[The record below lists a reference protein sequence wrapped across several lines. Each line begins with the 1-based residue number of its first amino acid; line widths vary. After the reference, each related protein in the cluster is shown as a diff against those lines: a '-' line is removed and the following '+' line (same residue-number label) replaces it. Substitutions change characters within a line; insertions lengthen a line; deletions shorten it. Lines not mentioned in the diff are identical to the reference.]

1 MEIRINKLTAIGL
14 IISTIAGMGLDTE
27 YGYNAILC
35 ILIIGLTL
43 SAIGLA
49 ESYRQAKL
57 QEENQIKRMLERERR
72 RA

>member
-1 MEIRINKLTAIGL
+1 MEINKLTGIGL
-14 IISTIAGMGLDTE
+14 VISVIAGMGLDTE

-35 ILIIGLTL
+35 ILIVGLTCIVL
-43 SAIGLA
+43 GLA